1 MQILKK
7 IIKYFYI
14 PISMLIFVAV
24 NADTRTQILQRNFQ
38 AMRLHGFQGV
48 RADKVVADM
57 GITKGA
63 LYHHFSSKLDL
74 GYAVVD
80 ELLAPSYLSTWR
92 PLETA
97 RKKHLQVL
105 VQTLEQF
112 KQRTDDEEVKLGCPL
127 NNLMQE
133 MSPLDEGFRRR
144 LGNIIEKMAYSI
156 ETGLRNRQAAS
167 TIRPDADAKQLA
179 VFILSCIEGS
189 YSVAKSVQSKA
200 YFDSSIDQLITF
212 VNGLAAK

>member
-1 MQILKK
+1 
-7 IIKYFYI
+7 
-14 PISMLIFVAV
+14 
-24 NADTRTQILQRNFQ
+24 
-38 AMRLHGFQGV
+38 HGFQGV

-97 RKKHLQVL
+97 RKNHLQVL

-156 ETGLRNRQAAS
+156 ETGLRNGQSAGN
-167 TIRPDADAKQLA
+167 IRSDADAKQLS
-179 VFILSCIEGS
+179 L
-189 YSVAKSVQSKA
+189 
-200 YFDSSIDQLITF
+200 FDR
-212 VNGLAAK
+212 NGLAKRTISR